1 MFFTGKVNDLG
12 RRTLKVGVRHKF
24 ISLIL
29 CKKSCIGYDRS
40 KINFYKKVYLLASTV
55 MYFSC
60 FAKKSTKRRRP
71 RGVEAVRSRAQSQR
85 IMVWLPL
92 AIILIRESLRGAP
105 PLGTP
110 RRALTKVP
118 EHLNLD
124 PVQAKNVPIFCL
136 KGKISKEHT
145 LPGTSFREHRW

>member
-1 MFFTGKVNDLG
+1 MILG
-12 RRTLKVGVRHKF
+12 SPTLKVSVRHKF

-29 CKKSCIGYDRS
+29 CKKSGIGYDRS

-85 IMVWLPL
+85 IMV
-92 AIILIRESLRGAP
+92 
-105 PLGTP
+105 
-110 RRALTKVP
+110 
-118 EHLNLD
+118 
-124 PVQAKNVPIFCL
+124 
-136 KGKISKEHT
+136 
-145 LPGTSFREHRW
+145 